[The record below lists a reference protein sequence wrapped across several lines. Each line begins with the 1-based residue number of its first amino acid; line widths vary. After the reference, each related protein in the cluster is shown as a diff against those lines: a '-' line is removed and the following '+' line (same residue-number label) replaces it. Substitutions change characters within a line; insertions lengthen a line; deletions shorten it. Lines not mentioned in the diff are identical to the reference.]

1 MALEGKYAEG
11 EGAQAAAEL
20 PSLRGRNAAIFVPL
34 AVAWFALD
42 MATKAYFNTFPVGT
56 VAGGP
61 FLGLFQFRLAHNTGA
76 AWGMFGDS
84 TFALG
89 VMSLLVCAALAAY
102 LFLVARRA
110 SVLEVVGVALV
121 FAGGLGNAVDRF
133 TLGYVVDFIDT
144 TFISFPTFN
153 VADIGVTC
161 GFVLF
166 FVGMLYSMRAL
177 DAARAQSAADEV
189 ARTGDTP
196 HDEMR

>member
-1 MALEGKYAEG
+1 MTLEDKRAEG
-11 EGAQAAAEL
+11 EGAQAAAG
-20 PSLRGRNAAIFVPL
+20 PSSLRGRNAAIFVPL
-34 AVAWFALD
+34 AVTWFALD

-56 VAGGP
+56 VTGGP

-166 FVGMLYSMRAL
+166 FVGMLYSMRSS
-177 DAARAQSAADEV
+177 DAGAPSADADEI
-189 ARTGDTP
+189 ARTGDADR
-196 HDEMR
+196 DETR

>member
-1 MALEGKYAEG
+1 MTLEDKRAEG
-11 EGAQAAAEL
+11 EEARSATAC
-20 PSLRGRNAAIFVPL
+20 PSLRGRNLAIFAPL

-42 MATKAYFNTFPVGT
+42 MATKAYFNTFPVGA

-61 FLGLFQFRLAHNTGA
+61 FLGLLQFRLAHNTGA

-89 VMSLLVCAALAAY
+89 IMSLLVCAALLAY
-102 LFLVARRA
+102 LLITARRA

-166 FVGMLYSMRAL
+166 FAGMLWSTRRAESKDL
-177 DAARAQSAADEV
+177 
-189 ARTGDTP
+189 
-196 HDEMR
+196 

>member
-1 MALEGKYAEG
+1 MTLSDKRTEG
-11 EGAQAAAEL
+11 EATRPATARA
-20 PSLRGRNAAIFVPL
+20 SLCGRNLIIFVPL

-42 MATKAYFNTFPVGT
+42 MATKAYFNTFPVGA

-76 AWGMFGDS
+76 AWGIFGDS

-89 VMSLLVCAALAAY
+89 VMSLLVCAALLVY
-102 LFLVARRA
+102 LLVTARRA
-110 SVLEVVGVALV
+110 SVLEVVGIALV

-166 FVGMLYSMRAL
+166 FAGMLWSTR
-177 DAARAQSAADEV
+177 RGEAQAQLAADEV
-189 ARTGDTP
+189 ARTDDAGRGET
-196 HDEMR
+196 R